1 MGLASRRASQISG
14 YLFDRLEAKKDEAI
28 ASGVDVI
35 DLGVGDPDL
44 PSPPEVVEALC
55 RSAKLAC
62 NHRYPPYRG
71 TSELRRLCARWL
83 RRRYGIEV
91 DMQEEILV
99 LIGSKEGLVHLALAV
114 VDPGDVVL
122 CPDPGYPVYRAAAIL
137 AGGQPVA
144 LPLLAENGF
153 LADLSL
159 VPSEILKKAKLVFVN
174 YPNNPTSASATVEF
188 FEQIAALAKK
198 EDIVVCNDAAYIQTV
213 LEGPPHPSLLAQAND
228 FTNLI
233 EFFSFSKAFNM
244 TGWRVAFAAGDRR
257 LVDALASVKMN
268 IDSGVFLPIQAAA
281 AEAVSHCE
289 EFTPM
294 INEVYRQRRDILVE
308 GLQRAGIE
316 AVPPRATFYVWARV
330 PGGLGS
336 EEFAELL
343 LERCG
348 ILATP
353 GISFGEY
360 GEGYIRFALTVS
372 TERIAQAAKK
382 LETLPR

>member
-1 MGLASRRASQISG
+1 MRNRLMGLASRRASQISG

-71 TSELRRLCARWL
+71 TSELRRLCAQWL

-188 FEQIAALAKK
+188 FDQIAALAKK
-198 EDIVVCNDAAYIQTV
+198 EDIVVCN
-213 LEGPPHPSLLAQAND
+213 

-281 AEAVSHCE
+281 AEAVSRCE

-294 INEVYRQRRDILVE
+294 INEVYRQRRDILLE